1 MNIDYNISDDEL
13 KLIIREVMDDAFSL
27 DNPNDFADTIM
38 YPHDELKQF
47 IVLTIYFGGVMD
59 NAWDESTLENNFRR
73 RILCN
78 FLEMMGK
85 AKKVNGEW
93 IEQ

>member
-1 MNIDYNISDDEL
+1 MDIDYNISDGDL
-13 KLIIREVMDDAFSL
+13 KFSIREVIDDAVSL
-27 DNPNDFADTIM
+27 NNPYDFADTVM
-38 YPHDELKQF
+38 YPYNELKQT
-47 IVLTIYFGGVMD
+47 IVTTIYLGGVLD
-59 NAWDESTLENNFRR
+59 DAWPEDFPEYTFRR

-93 IEQ
+93 IET

>member
-1 MNIDYNISDDEL
+1 MNIDYNISDDDL
-13 KLIIREVMDDAFSL
+13 KLNIREVVDDAVSL
-27 DNPNDFADTIM
+27 NNPEDFVDTIM
-38 YPHDELKQF
+38 YPHNELKQM
-47 IVLTIYFGGVMD
+47 ITTTIYLGGVLD
-59 NAWDESTLENNFRR
+59 DAWPNDTPDSQFRS

-93 IEQ
+93 IEI